1 MLKSLVPFPSFSH
14 LHLDLKAEV
23 DDASKAYFLKLRSKQ
38 FQILKQNN
46 LKLSQQKLVNEHKQ
60 IIELVKRN
68 YSKI

>member
-14 LHLDLKAEV
+14 FHLDLKAEV

-46 LKLSQQKLVNEHKQ
+46 LKLSQ
-60 IIELVKRN
+60 
-68 YSKI
+68 